1 MKTYDEMT
9 AEVLEKV
16 KKVKA
21 RRRGAAKTA
30 VSFALV
36 LVLMI
41 GTVLVAGQVNRA
53 PEKNVAR
60 PAPLKA
66 EKLSSGRE
74 YGEIY
79 DLLEAN
85 GYDPQN
91 GSGWVQKGWGWDAD
105 IDGSVLL
112 GGAVGTSEDNADAV
126 SGGYTETNV
135 QVAGIDEADVV
146 KTDGKYIYA
155 VSNSNV
161 YIFSA
166 EDGEMETVSKI
177 PLVNEDGTAVAMNGL
192 RLYSWN
198 ATASDIYVT
207 DGRLIVVGSMYE
219 PKTDEQGNEFRAYWG
234 KQYFAATVYDI
245 TDRAAPALVGTASIG
260 GFAVSSRLTDGKL
273 YLIASEGFYDPI
285 DRDDPETYIPVVYKN
300 GTEELVGADSIYCS
314 GDESDCTY
322 LNVMEIDVADASVAS
337 NISLLGYTGEI
348 MYQSPDNIFVARTDH
363 NTVTEQKTED
373 GTTLETS
380 YSKDETVISK
390 ISVSGGLALAG
401 TARIDG
407 LLLNSFSMDEYEGY
421 LRVVT
426 SVWKSTNRSKWIS
439 GLSQEEIDRY
449 LREDEQDDAVLHYW
463 YEEETGRLFCLDEL
477 DHGESEQ
484 YNDLYVLDPSMN
496 VAGSIEGLAPDER
509 IFSCR
514 FEGNDG
520 YFVTYRE
527 TDPLFHVDLSDPYAP
542 RVIDEL
548 KIPGHSD
555 YLQRF
560 GEYMLG
566 FGQDDGG
573 LLKLSMFSE
582 DENGMMSEIAVISI
596 PGMTYSEALYDHH
609 AILADADRGIIC
621 FGAYGWEGNLYS
633 YGAYYCVVTWDG
645 QEFSLALKDALGD
658 DAVTAMRGFC
668 IDDCFYLYAGGQLA
682 ADSLTSYSLSDFGEI
697 DRETMD
703 EPDPNVSEYGYAFID

>member
-16 KKVKA
+16 KKEKA

-234 KQYFAATVYDI
+234 KQYFAVTVYDI

-401 TARIDG
+401 SARIDG
-407 LLLNSFSMDEYEGY
+407 RLLNSFSMDEYEGY

-426 SVWKSTNRSKWIS
+426 SVQRSTNGQRWIE

-449 LREDEQDDAVLHYW
+449 LAEDEQDDAVMHYW
-463 YEEETGRLFCLDEL
+463 YDEETGRL
-477 DHGESEQ
+477 
-484 YNDLYVLDPSMN
+484 
-496 VAGSIEGLAPDER
+496 
-509 IFSCR
+509 
-514 FEGNDG
+514 
-520 YFVTYRE
+520 
-527 TDPLFHVDLSDPYAP
+527 
-542 RVIDEL
+542 
-548 KIPGHSD
+548 
-555 YLQRF
+555 
-560 GEYMLG
+560 
-566 FGQDDGG
+566 
-573 LLKLSMFSE
+573 
-582 DENGMMSEIAVISI
+582 
-596 PGMTYSEALYDHH
+596 
-609 AILADADRGIIC
+609 
-621 FGAYGWEGNLYS
+621 
-633 YGAYYCVVTWDG
+633 
-645 QEFSLALKDALGD
+645 
-658 DAVTAMRGFC
+658 
-668 IDDCFYLYAGGQLA
+668 
-682 ADSLTSYSLSDFGEI
+682 
-697 DRETMD
+697 
-703 EPDPNVSEYGYAFID
+703 